1 LLQDVLFESKLANM
15 CLVPKIIDRY
25 YLQPAELALLQK
37 QVPEFG
43 ADGTCSRSD
52 ALVLTHMYDSV
63 WTAPPRHA

>member
-1 LLQDVLFESKLANM
+1 M